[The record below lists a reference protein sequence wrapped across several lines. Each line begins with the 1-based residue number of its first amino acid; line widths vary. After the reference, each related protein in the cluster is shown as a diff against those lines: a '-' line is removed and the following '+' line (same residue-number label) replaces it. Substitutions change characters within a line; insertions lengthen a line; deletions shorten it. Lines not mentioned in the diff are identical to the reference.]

1 MLILQIGLLS
11 LFYNPS
17 KLNTI
22 PSRRTQ
28 VLLRFRKSFSGEL
41 KYFFATSKSG
51 WMTRD
56 LFLLWI
62 NYLINWM
69 TEHKKALASN
79 LRNTRSLL
87 ILNGQRSRECPLA
100 LQALYNKLREIH
112 VFPAHTTHITQ
123 II

>member
-1 MLILQIGLLS
+1 MCAHTADRTAILPSSIQS
-11 LFYNPS
+11 LPD
-17 KLNTI
+17 
-22 PSRRTQ
+22 
-28 VLLRFRKSFSGEL
+28 EL
-41 KYFFATSKSG
+41 KYFSDSGKACFATSKSG

-62 NYLINWM
+62 NNLINWM

-79 LRNTRSLL
+79 LRKTRSLL
-87 ILNGQRSRECPLA
+87 ILDGQRSRECLLA

-112 VFPAHTTHITQ
+112 VLPAHTTHITQ